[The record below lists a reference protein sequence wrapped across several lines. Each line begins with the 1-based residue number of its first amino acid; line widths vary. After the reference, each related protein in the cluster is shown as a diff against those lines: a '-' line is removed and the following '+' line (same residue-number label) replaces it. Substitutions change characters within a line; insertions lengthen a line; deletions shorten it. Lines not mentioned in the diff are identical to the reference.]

1 VIVNLVHLILFE
13 RRRQDVFVLVFG
25 IISMVLL
32 LLNDFLQKVLVGKL
46 GESVI
51 LMLVLAGVPPEEREL
66 NAHK

>member
-1 VIVNLVHLILFE
+1 
-13 RRRQDVFVLVFG
+13 
-25 IISMVLL
+25 MVLL